1 MNHSFIAAPWN
12 QKICRGYPSSDG
24 KVIPCLQNEE
34 SHGKEFPCQACNNVG
49 EVELFNKMLLCTL
62 CVAKEIESINKPTPE
77 VIEQLSID
85 QTLNQVNRILET
97 NQIVNAE
104 GEAVKDIIDAA
115 IAGNIKEYRD
125 FFNAKIPSI
134 MELKTL
140 VESDEKIP
148 SDKKHYAVMSLLKRR
163 VQYLAMVLFQT
174 RNSQIEIGAEMKS
187 IQFYMAET
195 IPKLRMKLR
204 AEFALNTPNYTP
216 QVIKSGVPK
225 QRKGKMSPEDKMAA
239 MYAAAMKIPLE
250 QAKKLMANK
259 LRDDCT
265 CSETPGICKVHNS

>member
-1 MNHSFIAAPWN
+1 MNHSFIAAQWN
-12 QKICRGYPSSDG
+12 QIICA
-24 KVIPCLQNEE
+24 KCLQ
-34 SHGKEFPCQACNNVG
+34 KEYAHKDDVTCEACNNVG
-49 EVELFNKMLLCTL
+49 PVELIGKMLLC
-62 CVAKEIESINKPTPE
+62 KECALKELTPIVKPE
-77 VIEQLSID
+77 VIEQLSIE

-97 NQIVNAE
+97 NQIANAD

-115 IAGNIKEYRD
+115 IAGNIKEYKD

-134 MELKTL
+134 IDLRNL
-140 VESDEKIP
+140 VESDESIP
-148 SDKKHYAVMSLLKRR
+148 TDKKHYAVMSLLKRR
-163 VQYLAMVLFQT
+163 VSYLAMVLFQT

-225 QRKGKMSPEDKMAA
+225 ERAKKQTPSDKIAS
-239 MYAAAMKIPLE
+239 MYAKSMKISFE
-250 QAKKLMANK
+250 EAKRIIERG
-259 LRDDCT
+259 LRENCT
-265 CSETPGICKVHNS
+265 CNETPGMCKVHNS

>member
-1 MNHSFIAAPWN
+1 MNHSFIAAQWN
-12 QKICRGYPSSDG
+12 AVICA
-24 KVIPCLQNEE
+24 KCLQ
-34 SHGKEFPCQACNNVG
+34 KEYAHKDDVTCEACNNVG
-49 EVELFNKMLLCTL
+49 PVELIGKMLLCAP
-62 CVAKEIESINKPTPE
+62 CAEKESRPKISPE
-77 VIEQLSID
+77 VLEASSIEQV
-85 QTLNQVNRILET
+85 LNQVNRILET
-97 NQIVNAE
+97 NQIANAD

-115 IAGNIKEYRD
+115 IAGNIKEYKD

-134 MELKTL
+134 MSLKEMID
-140 VESDEKIP
+140 VDDSIP
-148 SDKKHYAVMSLLKRR
+148 SDKKHYAVMSLLKKR
-163 VQYLAMVLFQT
+163 VSYLAMVLFQT

-239 MYAAAMKIPLE
+239 MYAAAMKIPLD

-265 CSETPGICKVHNS
+265 CSETPGMCKVHNG

>member
-1 MNHSFIAAPWN
+1 VNHSFIAAPWN
-12 QKICRGYPSSDG
+12 QKICRGYPSADG
-24 KVIPCLQNEE
+24 KVIPCLQIE
-34 SHGKEFPCQACNNVG
+34 SAHGKDVTCESCNNVG
-49 EVELFNKMLLCTL
+49 EVELFNRMLLCAS
-62 CVAKEIESINKPTPE
+62 CVAKEIESINKPS
-77 VIEQLSID
+77 IEQIESLSIE

-97 NQIVNAE
+97 NQIANGD

-115 IAGNIKEYRD
+115 IAGNIKEYKD

-134 MELKTL
+134 MSLKET
-140 VESDEKIP
+140 VESDNEIP
-148 SDKKHYAVMSLLKRR
+148 VDKKHYAVMSLLKRR

-225 QRKGKMSPEDKMAA
+225 ERKGKQSPSDKIAS
-239 MYAAAMKIPLE
+239 MYAKSMKISIDE
-250 QAKKLMANK
+250 AKKIIERG
-259 LRDDCT
+259 LRENCT
-265 CSETPGICKVHNS
+265 CNETPGMCKVHNS

>member
-1 MNHSFIAAPWN
+1 MNHSFIAAQWN
-12 QKICRGYPSSDG
+12 AIICA
-24 KVIPCLQNEE
+24 KCLQ
-34 SHGKEFPCQACNNVG
+34 KEYAHKDDVTCEACSNVG
-49 EVELFNKMLLCTL
+49 EVELVNKMLLCQPCAL
-62 CVAKEIESINKPTPE
+62 KELTPVITPAQQE
-77 VIEQLSID
+77 VLSLE

-97 NQIVNAE
+97 NQIANAD

-115 IAGNIKEYRD
+115 IAGNIKKYKD

-134 MELKTL
+134 ISLKDMI
-140 VESDEKIP
+140 ESDESIP
-148 SDKKHYAVMSLLKRR
+148 SDKKHYAVMSLLKKR
-163 VQYLAMVLFQT
+163 VSYLAIVLFQT

-216 QVIKSGVPK
+216 QVIKSRIPK
-225 QRKGKMSPEDKMAA
+225 PHKGKQSTEDKMAA
-239 MYAAAMKIPLE
+239 MYAAAMKIPLD

-265 CSETPGICKVHNS
+265 CSETPGMCKVHNL